1 MNKQEIIKLVG
12 AKLNNIINEEKEK
25 WMANE
30 KKAQEKNLKDVID
43 DATVKEML
51 ALEKEFKDKF
61 EKLNRDMRAMGFQLY
76 GQMPLFGRMDY
87 NEVTCTYDR
96 RTYYNALAPR
106 YPGQKGDRYARLHC
120 QDTLSLLVNG
130 EKCDNERIKKA
141 SKIGLRL
148 IFEKDMDALKEFLE
162 L

>member
-12 AKLNNIINEEKEK
+12 AKLNNIIDEERQKDFQKELKAREKDLTGVINEGIIE
-25 WMANE
+25 
-30 KKAQEKNLKDVID
+30 
-43 DATVKEML
+43 EML
-51 ALEKEFKDKF
+51 ALEKEYKSKF
-61 EKLNRDMRAMGFQLY
+61 EKLSKEMRALGYHLD
-76 GQMPLFGRMDY
+76 GQMPSFGRMDY
-87 NEVTCTYDR
+87 NEVTGAYDK
-96 RTYYNALAPR
+96 RTYYHQMNPR